1 MVDTRGHR
9 GLAPF
14 AVIEV
19 DAALRVVDWDERAA
33 LEFGTGRAEA
43 IGRPVAAVVPIAGGE
58 AAWRDVLVEDDA
70 PRAWATGERVFEWLH
85 RCVYAEDGSLRGA
98 VCYGREVT
106 ARAAAERERAIERQL
121 LAAIIEHMSVSLWA
135 IDERG
140 VFLYQDGRASQAP
153 PRSMLGVN
161 AFEVIP
167 PAGQAE
173 LRAVLAGELRHNRM
187 ELEGQDWESWLIPV
201 RERVPGGP
209 AMVGVSLDVS
219 EMKRN
224 EQELREKLAVIE
236 RQQQAI
242 RAMST
247 PIIEVWEGV
256 LTLPILGLVDSVRTA
271 EIMDNLLQAVTRARA
286 RFAVLD
292 MTGVEVVDTSTAGH
306 LLGMIRA
313 IRLLG
318 AEGIITGIHP
328 NIAQTMV
335 TLGVDLS
342 RMVVHANL
350 REALKY
356 CITRSRPRSATAG

>member
-1 MVDTRGHR
+1 MVDARGQR

-33 LEFGTGRAEA
+33 LEFGVGPAEA
-43 IGRPVAAVVPIAGGE
+43 IGRPIAEVVPIAGGE
-58 AAWRDVLVEDDA
+58 AAWRGVLVEDDA
-70 PRAWATGERVFEWLH
+70 ARAWATGERVFEWLH
-85 RCVYAEDGSLRGA
+85 RCVYAADGSPRGA
-98 VCYGREVT
+98 VCYGRDVT
-106 ARAAAERERAIERQL
+106 ARLAAERERVVEHQL
-121 LAAIIEHMSVSLWA
+121 LAAIAAHMSVALWA

-140 VFLYQDGRASQAP
+140 VFVYQDGRASRAP
-153 PRSMLGVN
+153 PRSMLGMN
-161 AFEVIP
+161 AFEVMQP
-167 PAGQAE
+167 DGLADV
-173 LRAVLAGELRHNRM
+173 RAVLAGELRHNRM
-187 ELEGQDWESWLIPV
+187 ELAGQDWESWLIPV
-201 RERVPGGP
+201 HERVPGGP
-209 AMVGVSLDVS
+209 AMIGVSLDVT
-219 EMKRN
+219 EMRRS
-224 EQELREKLAVIE
+224 EQELRDKLGVIE

-271 EIMDNLLQAVTRARA
+271 EIMDNLLTAVTQRRA

-292 MTGVEVVDTSTAGH
+292 MTGVEVIDTSTAGH

-356 CITRSRPRSATAG
+356 CITRSRPRAGG